1 MRESTLEKLRYPIG
15 HFVMPDSISD
25 LELKDWIA
33 QLEALP
39 MVLEDLVKNLSEA
52 QLNTPYR
59 PDGWTVRQVVHH
71 IADSHHH
78 SYIRFKWALTENRP
92 VIKAYE
98 EKEWANLADA
108 LSAPIQLSLAHVKS
122 IHAKLVYLLRGLS
135 KSDLRKVY
143 IHPDGNLEVSVLEN
157 IGKYAWHGNHH
168 CAHIEGLMRREG
180 WVWR

>member
-15 HFVMPDSISD
+15 HFVMPDTISD

-39 MVLEDLVKNLSEA
+39 IVLEDLVKNLSEE

-78 SYIRFKWALTENRP
+78 SYIRFKWALTEDRP
-92 VIKAYE
+92 VIK
-98 EKEWANLADA
+98 
-108 LSAPIQLSLAHVKS
+108 
-122 IHAKLVYLLRGLS
+122 AKLVYLLSSLS
-135 KSDLRKVY
+135 EADLKKVY
-143 IHPDGNLEVSVLEN
+143 IHPDGNVEVSVMEN

-168 CAHIEGLMRREG
+168 CAHIEGLIKREG
-180 WVWR
+180 WI